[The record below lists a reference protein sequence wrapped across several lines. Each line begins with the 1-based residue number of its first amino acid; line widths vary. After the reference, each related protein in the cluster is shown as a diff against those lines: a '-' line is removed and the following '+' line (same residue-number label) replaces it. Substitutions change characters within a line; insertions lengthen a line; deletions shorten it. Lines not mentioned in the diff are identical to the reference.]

1 MSSGRARQ
9 WYAPWRVVQA
19 AGGLLWRRRDD
30 GTLEVLVVHRP
41 KYDDWTLPK
50 GKLDPGESH
59 ETAAAREVWEETGMR
74 GRLGR
79 ELPATRYHDRHGR
92 PKRVRYWEMQVEE
105 GGEFV
110 PNHEV
115 DEVRWVD
122 LDTAARM
129 LSYERDRALLESLS
143 VAR

>member
-1 MSSGRARQ
+1 MRTGWAKRWQ
-9 WYAPWRVVQA
+9 APWRVVQA
-19 AGGLLWRRRDD
+19 AGGLLWRRRVD
-30 GTLEVLVVHRP
+30 GTLEVLLAHRP

-59 ETAAAREVWEETGMR
+59 EVAAAREVLEETGLR
-74 GRLGR
+74 CRLGN

-92 PKRVRYWEMQVEE
+92 LKRVRYWEMQVE

-110 PNHEV
+110 PNREV

-129 LSYERDRALLESLS
+129 LSYERDRALLGSLS
-143 VAR
+143 VAE

>member
-1 MSSGRARQ
+1 MTSVRAKR
-9 WYAPWRVVQA
+9 WFAPWRVVQA
-19 AGGLLWRRRDD
+19 AGGLVWRRGAD
-30 GTLEVLVVHRP
+30 GTLEVLVAHRP

-59 ETAAAREVWEETGMR
+59 EVAARREVFEETGFR
-74 GRLGR
+74 CRLGR

-92 PKRVRYWEMQVEE
+92 PKRVRYWEMEVED
-105 GGEFV
+105 GEFV
-110 PNHEV
+110 PNREV

-122 LDTAARM
+122 LGTAADM
-129 LSYERDRALLESLS
+129 LSYDRDQSLLEALS

>member
-1 MSSGRARQ
+1 MTSDRARR

-19 AGGLLWRRRDD
+19 AGGLLWRRRAD
-30 GTLEVLVVHRP
+30 GTLEVLVAHRP

-50 GKLDPGESH
+50 GKLEPGESH
-59 ETAAAREVWEETGMR
+59 EQAAVREVFEETGLR
-74 GRLGR
+74 CRLGR

-92 PKRVRYWEMQVEE
+92 PKRVRYWEMEAE

-110 PNHEV
+110 PNREV
-115 DEVRWVD
+115 DEVRWVE
-122 LDTAARM
+122 LDAAARL
-129 LSYERDRALLESLS
+129 LSYERDRGLLESLS